1 MIILT
6 VTVNNLTATGNITA
20 SETINSPTSNFTNIN
35 TKQINGSNW
44 IINNNGINVSS
55 ISTNNNKIRIFN
67 MIYNGQDEAI
77 PIVDTSGNK
86 YSSTNWICMIGGF
99 SLENNSSGGPLTN
112 STSSAIT
119 KIINGNWYVRAYFGY
134 LQQPSM
140 INIIAIP
147 IGMVDNNF
155 SSL

>member
-1 MIILT
+1 
-6 VTVNNLTATGNITA
+6 
-20 SETINSPTSNFTNIN
+20 
-35 TKQINGSNW
+35 
-44 IINNNGINVSS
+44 
-55 ISTNNNKIRIFN
+55 
-67 MIYNGQDEAI
+67 MIYNGQYEAI

-99 SLENNSSGGPLTN
+99 SLVNNSSGGPLTN
-112 STSSAIT
+112 STSAAT
-119 KIINGNWYVRAYFGY
+119 TQIINGNWYVRAYFGY